1 MISSP
6 RLRCMI
12 VDDELVARD
21 LIQKYVSKTPYLD
34 LVAVCST
41 ATEALFQIRDLQ
53 PELIFLD
60 IEMPGITGFELLKLL
75 PAARPAV
82 IMITADPSYALEGYE
97 QQVTD
102 YLMKPV
108 SFDRFSKAVNKALQN
123 RPVPAAQPVEAPKEL
138 QPAEHAPEESL
149 NALKPQSD
157 FLLLKENKKLIRVRP
172 EEIHFIEGMKDY
184 LKLYWS
190 DRVSIIHMKMSTI
203 EDILSKH
210 LFLRVNRSYIIN
222 KDAIHEIEGNEITTR
237 NGKKVPIGVTYRA
250 DVMNAL
256 LNNKLW
262 K

>member
-1 MISSP
+1 
-6 RLRCMI
+6 MI

-21 LIQKYVSKTPYLD
+21 LIQKYVDKTPYLQ
-34 LVAVCST
+34 LVSVCST
-41 ATEALFQIRDLQ
+41 AAEALFQIRDLQ
-53 PELIFLD
+53 PDLIFLD

-75 PAARPAV
+75 PSVRPAV
-82 IMITADPSYALEGYE
+82 IMVTADPSYALEGYE

-108 SFDRFSKAVNKALQN
+108 SFDRFSKAVNKVLQSQP
-123 RPVPAAQPVEAPKEL
+123 RVQLTEPVRESP
-138 QPAEHAPEESL
+138 PEEETPEELTVLAKS
-149 NALKPQSD
+149 QSD

-184 LKLYWS
+184 LKLYWG

-203 EDILSKH
+203 EDILSKQ

-237 NGKKVPIGVTYRA
+237 NGNKVPIGVTYRTE
-250 DVMNAL
+250 VMNAL
-256 LNNKLW
+256 LKNKF
-262 K
+262 